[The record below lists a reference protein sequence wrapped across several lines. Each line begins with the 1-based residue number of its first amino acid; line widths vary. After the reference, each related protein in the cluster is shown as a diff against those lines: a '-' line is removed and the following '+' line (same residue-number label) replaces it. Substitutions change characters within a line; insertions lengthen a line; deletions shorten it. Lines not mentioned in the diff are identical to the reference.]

1 MGRIA
6 TCATLM
12 MVVRVAVRNFSTAT
26 TLLQPEA
33 GGGAPVVVGDVADA
47 AAYRMEAGAKIRA
60 CRAARADLRRRFSEV
75 WHHVFAACARVCGL
89 RRSALLR
96 AEALGPSGGY
106 RFVGHLMV
114 EASAMGLAPLALL
127 PGWVNAV
134 TQMDCWWIEE
144 VSEGPQLARSHF
156 PQVTLL
162 ERLAESYPTAKF
174 ILNFRDTDSWL
185 RSVAT
190 YGPMRQ
196 ILREAEVPGLPSGEG
211 GEDRELALW
220 FEQHVERVRAYF
232 AQRDPDALME
242 MRLEEGDEVLKAR
255 LEGFLGV
262 EVTWGCHNTTTWA

>member
-1 MGRIA
+1 MRRHTGWKLAPKLGR
-6 TCATLM
+6 
-12 MVVRVAVRNFSTAT
+12 VVLPGPIF
-26 TLLQPEA
+26 
-33 GGGAPVVVGDVADA
+33 VVGFPKCGTTSLQHALESAGYGAVHCYAPKPWGPA
-47 AAYRMEAGAKIRA
+47 AA
-60 CRAARADLRRRFSEV
+60 D
-75 WHHVFAACARVCGL
+75 
-89 RRSALLR
+89 
-96 AEALGPSGGY
+96 